1 MNVSDWVGQ
10 ISLCSL
16 LSTAL
21 SCCCSNACPP
31 KPSRQRTVRNPRQ
44 RAPAWG
50 SCLPVPRV
58 PLQGWRTEIHQRPAL
73 VVPSPLW
80 EHPRTLVVE
89 VPALPP
95 APYCDTTH
103 RGWRTGL
110 AAPTTNKPLKRLH
123 IDCTQQTTTPLWTLA
138 NFSQSDLFIDIQFP
152 NFPYAKSVL

>member
-21 SCCCSNACPP
+21 SCRYSNACPP
-31 KPSRQRTVRNPRQ
+31 PKPSRQ

-58 PLQGWRTEIHQRPAL
+58 PLQRWRTEIHQRPAL

-80 EHPRTLVVE
+80 EYPRTLVVA

-152 NFPYAKSVL
+152 NFPYAKHVL